1 MSKIKAN
8 NAEAMVETN
17 TDSIAYANSVIDEVI
32 KNTILEAAKH
42 FETSR
47 PRSYDDDSRFFYK
60 QSELDM
66 FWELFKGDPKTL
78 KCNIISDDMGGVFCY
93 EICRIERKNRV

>member
-1 MSKIKAN
+1 MSKVKVN
-8 NAEAMVETN
+8 GVEMDTE
-17 TDSIAYANSVIDEVI
+17 SIAYANVMIESLVNSV
-32 KNTILEAAKH
+32 ILEAVKH
-42 FETSR
+42 FEASR

-78 KCNIISDDMGGVFCY
+78 KCNIISDGKGGVFCY
-93 EICRIERKNRV
+93 EICRVERKNRVRAV

>member
-1 MSKIKAN
+1 MSKVKVN
-8 NAEAMVETN
+8 GVEMES
-17 TDSIAYANSVIDEVI
+17 DSIAYANMVVDEVI
-32 KNTILEAAKH
+32 KNAVLEAVKH

-47 PRSYDDDSRFFYK
+47 PRSYEDDSRFFYK

-66 FWELFKGDPKTL
+66 FWSLFKGDPNSL
-78 KCNIISDDMGGVFCY
+78 KCNIIPDDNGGVFCY

>member
-8 NAEAMVETN
+8 NVEVN
-17 TDSIAYANSVIDEVI
+17 TDSVAYTNMVVDEIINSI
-32 KNTILEAAKH
+32 ILEAVKH

-47 PRSYDDDSRFFYK
+47 PRNYEDDSRFFYK

-66 FWELFKGDPKTL
+66 FWKLFKGDPKTL
-78 KCNIISDDMGGVFCY
+78 KCNIIPDDRGGVFCY
-93 EICRIERKNRV
+93 EICRIERKCRV

>member
-1 MSKIKAN
+1 MSKVKVN
-8 NAEAMVETN
+8 GVEMES
-17 TDSIAYANSVIDEVI
+17 DSIAYTNMVVDEAI
-32 KNTILEAAKH
+32 KDTILEAVKH

-47 PRSYDDDSRFFYK
+47 PRSYEDDSRFFYK

-66 FWELFKGDPKTL
+66 FWSLFKGDPNNL
-78 KCNIISDDMGGVFCY
+78 KCNIIIDDNGGVFCY

>member
-1 MSKIKAN
+1 MPKTMIN
-8 NAEAMVETN
+8 NVEVN
-17 TDSIAYANSVIDEVI
+17 TDSVAYTNTVIDEIVKGI
-32 KNTILEAAKH
+32 ILEAVKH

-47 PRSYDDDSRFFYK
+47 PRSYEEDSRFFYK

-78 KCNIISDDMGGVFCY
+78 KCNIITDDGGGIFCY
-93 EICRIERKNRV
+93 EICRVERKLRV

>member
-1 MSKIKAN
+1 MPKTVNEKI
-8 NAEAMVETN
+8 EIN
-17 TDSIAYANSVIDEVI
+17 TDSIEYTNAVIDEIV
-32 KNTILEAAKH
+32 KGVVLEAVKH

-47 PRSYDDDSRFFYK
+47 PRSYEDDSRFFYK

-78 KCNIISDDMGGVFCY
+78 KCEIIPNDEGGVFCY
-93 EICRIERKNRV
+93 EISRIERKLRV